1 MVEVCLVALYCVTK
15 SALSNL
21 SVDNVMFHVSCVI
34 IIEFSAA
41 LLEHDTGDVIKMNVG
56 GWV

>member
-1 MVEVCLVALYCVTK
+1 MVKVCLVALYCVTK

-21 SVDNVMFHVSCVI
+21 SVDNIMFHVSCVI

-56 GWV
+56 G